1 LGNSNNEKGDEN
13 SPSCDR
19 RSMNHVQNVEEQLVD
34 EDVEMPDIDKVTQP
48 LCTEPTIMRKTSSSS
63 SLEKRLADI
72 TLWGHIDPRTE
83 WLEWPQVVSDEDI
96 DAVLAA
102 RRAHSRQLGECSR
115 STIARGVS

>member
-1 LGNSNNEKGDEN
+1 MS
-13 SPSCDR
+13 
-19 RSMNHVQNVEEQLVD
+19 HVQNIEEQLVD
-34 EDVEMPDIDKVTQP
+34 GAEMPDIDKVTQS
-48 LCTEPTIMRKTSSSS
+48 LCTEPTIMQKTSWSS
-63 SLEKRLADI
+63 SLEKRQADI

-102 RRAHSRQLGECSR
+102 RRAHNRQLGECSR

>member
-19 RSMNHVQNVEEQLVD
+19 RSMSHVQNVGELLVD
-34 EDVEMPDIDKVTQP
+34 EAVEMPDIDKVK
-48 LCTEPTIMRKTSSSS
+48 EPTIMRKTSSSS

-72 TLWGHIDPRTE
+72 TMWGHIDPRTE

-96 DAVLAA
+96 DAVLVA
-102 RRAHSRQLGECSR
+102 RRAHNRQLGERSR
-115 STIARGVS
+115 NIIARGVS